1 MFEIGAAFP
10 EMAANYGV
18 LSGPAF
24 SISYAIAGIF
34 MGLLVGKTN
43 RKNLL
48 AAACIL
54 FSLTQIISG
63 TTSSFAVMVGMRFI
77 LGLFVSVVEPVAFS
91 LMGDYFPPQV
101 RTFANSIIGTGA
113 YVGNAA
119 GAQLVNVV
127 NSYGWRAAYY
137 VKGGLGVFIGLLAFF
152 LIKEPRRGLM

>member
-1 MFEIGAAFP
+1 
-10 EMAANYGV
+10 
-18 LSGPAF
+18 
-24 SISYAIAGIF
+24 
-34 MGLLVGKTN
+34 MGLLVGKSN

-48 AAACIL
+48 AGACVM

-63 TTSSFAVMVGMRFI
+63 TTNSFGVMIAMRFI

-113 YVGNAA
+113 YLGNAG

-137 VKGGLGVFIGLLAFF
+137 VKGGLGIFVGILAFL
-152 LIKEPRRGLM
+152 LIKEPRRGLMQEVEQGDAKEKDD